1 MVLKRQSRGCHC
13 VYPIKLEILL
23 LNISSNP
30 NWNLVLDQFASQ
42 LSLRVSQIELINFYM
57 VGLSGLNISMDIT
70 PHMGLSFSASD
81 AARIMSLLSMHKVHL
96 DPSLVGDYQ
105 LLNITW
111 FKPPILPQGNL
122 HFSIYIIEFHI
133 IAAPLT

>member
-1 MVLKRQSRGCHC
+1 MVLKRESRGCHC

-30 NWNLVLDQFASQ
+30 NWNLVLEQFASQ
-42 LSLRVSQIELINFYM
+42 LSLRVPQIELINFYM

-81 AARIMSLLSMHKVHL
+81 AARISSLLSMHKVHL

-122 HFSIYIIEFHI
+122 HFSIYIIESYI
-133 IAAPLT
+133 EK